1 MARIIDAILA
11 INPSAKVVTRGSDID
26 TIEIDWVD
34 TAEISKADIQ
44 TKLTELNNNE
54 AVENAEESNQ
64 AVKPYIAQRK
74 AAYPPIGDQLDHLW
88 HSIDKNPDLKTQY
101 FDFYEAIKAVKVKY
115 GKDD

>member
-44 TKLTELNNNE
+44 TKLTELNNDETIIANRKSE
-54 AVENAEESNQ
+54 YGSNTQQIENIIENGLVAEQ
-64 AVKPYIAQRK
+64 ARVQ
-74 AAYPPIGDQLDHLW
+74 
-88 HSIDKNPDLKTQY
+88 
-101 FDFYEAIKAVKVKY
+101 AIKDKY
-115 GKDD
+115 PKS

>member
-44 TKLTELNNNE
+44 TKLTELNNDETIIANRKSE
-54 AVENAEESNQ
+54 YGSNTQQIENIIENGLTAEQ
-64 AVKPYIAQRK
+64 TRVQ
-74 AAYPPIGDQLDHLW
+74 
-88 HSIDKNPDLKTQY
+88 
-101 FDFYEAIKAVKVKY
+101 AIKDKY
-115 GKDD
+115 PKT

>member
-44 TKLTELNNNE
+44 TKLTELNNDETIIANRQSE
-54 AVENAEESNQ
+54 YGSNTQQIENIIENGLVAEQ
-64 AVKPYIAQRK
+64 ARVQ
-74 AAYPPIGDQLDHLW
+74 
-88 HSIDKNPDLKTQY
+88 
-101 FDFYEAIKAVKVKY
+101 AIKDKY
-115 GKDD
+115 PKT

>member
-44 TKLTELNNNE
+44 TKLTELNNDETIIANRQSE
-54 AVENAEESNQ
+54 YGSNTQQIENIIENGLVAEQ
-64 AVKPYIAQRK
+64 ARVQ
-74 AAYPPIGDQLDHLW
+74 
-88 HSIDKNPDLKTQY
+88 
-101 FDFYEAIKAVKVKY
+101 AIKDKY
-115 GKDD
+115 PKS

>member
-44 TKLTELNNNE
+44 TKLTELNNDETIIANRQSE
-54 AVENAEESNQ
+54 YGSNTQQIENIIEIGLVAEQ
-64 AVKPYIAQRK
+64 ARVQTIKDK
-74 AAYPPIGDQLDHLW
+74 YP
-88 HSIDKNPDLKTQY
+88 KT
-101 FDFYEAIKAVKVKY
+101 
-115 GKDD
+115 